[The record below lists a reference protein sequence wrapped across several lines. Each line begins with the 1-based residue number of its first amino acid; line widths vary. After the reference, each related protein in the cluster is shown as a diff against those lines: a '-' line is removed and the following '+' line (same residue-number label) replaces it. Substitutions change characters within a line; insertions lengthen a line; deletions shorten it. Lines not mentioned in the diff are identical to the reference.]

1 MTSKM
6 DMTQIDF
13 HDLLYNLYTCY
24 SSYNNKIYIVC
35 HAEQMDVIFITLYSP
50 KHTHTH
56 TIFSLGAVHT
66 SPRSYLEMFI
76 CELIIEVRVL
86 SLSLFSFCLSHTH
99 SLPRDAEE
107 VRASVWWCVSLCYV
121 FVVHTQSTECHATW

>member
-1 MTSKM
+1 MQNKVAHCCWYAVIGSGTPLMTSKM

-56 TIFSLGAVHT
+56 T
-66 SPRSYLEMFI
+66 
-76 CELIIEVRVL
+76 
-86 SLSLFSFCLSHTH
+86 
-99 SLPRDAEE
+99 
-107 VRASVWWCVSLCYV
+107 
-121 FVVHTQSTECHATW
+121 HTQFFRLVQFTPHLEVT

>member
-1 MTSKM
+1 MPIAKIQGRGQPHNEGRES
-6 DMTQIDF
+6 Q
-13 HDLLYNLYTCY
+13 LLWRY
-24 SSYNNKIYIVC
+24 V
-35 HAEQMDVIFITLYSP
+35 MDVIFITLYSP

-86 SLSLFSFCLSHTH
+86 SLSLLILSLSHT
-99 SLPRDAEE
+99 
-107 VRASVWWCVSLCYV
+107 
-121 FVVHTQSTECHATW
+121 QSP

>member
-56 TIFSLGAVHT
+56 THTHTIFSLGAVHT

-86 SLSLFSFCLSHTH
+86 SLSLLILSLSHT
-99 SLPRDAEE
+99 
-107 VRASVWWCVSLCYV
+107 
-121 FVVHTQSTECHATW
+121 QSP